1 MLDAYSWPNRKKG
14 KLEKQKKKQRF
25 VITMRC
31 SHAAAID
38 VCFEG
43 CLNYARRKKKAR
55 LGEIENREK
64 VAKFT
69 SITSLPIITW
79 TKTSS

>member
-1 MLDAYSWPNRKKG
+1 
-14 KLEKQKKKQRF
+14 
-25 VITMRC
+25 MRC

-43 CLNYARRKKKAR
+43 CFNYARRMKKAR

-69 SITSLPIITW
+69 SNTSLPIITW